1 MSCLGGTWVVT
12 TVTGPDMESGSVP
25 EVVLVVCGCDGE
37 TEQIPLT
44 PEGDTLSKEG
54 PENTSKVVDGLY
66 LTIVTLIM
74 QK

>member
-25 EVVLVVCGCDGE
+25 EVVLVVCGRDGE

-44 PEGDTLSKEG
+44 PEGDALSKEG
-54 PENTSKVVDGLY
+54 PENTSKVVDRLY
-66 LTIVTLIM
+66 LTIVNLIM